1 MRRPC
6 ILIVT
11 ACLLGELL
19 GYYISI
25 LKLGVICVI
34 PVSVCFILVFKKTIQ
49 IKKIYILIFFI
60 VFSIFTLRI
69 KYEIRFEKEFV
80 SQNMNNVKENS
91 GICGNIKSIS
101 FKDDRVIFI
110 SKGMIYY
117 LDADKFDG
125 DIHIGNKVCF
135 YGKVEQISSGSNPG
149 EFDAKSYY
157 RTKSIYCKMA
167 VKKYTVVDKSYD
179 FAGQFFF
186 NLRQY
191 LIRRID
197 SIFDNKSAGLIKA
210 IILGVR
216 ADLDR
221 DVYKMYQKNGIAHLL
236 AISGLH
242 VSLLGIGLYKLLRKV
257 LQRSFLFSAGFS
269 SIFLLFYG
277 LLVGDGVSIVR
288 AGSMLVL
295 YFIAE
300 VLGRSYCLISAL
312 CISATAICLISPFE
326 VRAALAKT
334 LTQIDGIDYIS
345 IRCGDQPL
353 FNALGENVGL
363 ISSSNFI
370 NSISNVNS
378 FEKATLTLYFS
389 DDAGTKLVAETRDIF
404 YDMNTSKEKLIVD
417 ELMKGPKTAGL
428 KATIPGD
435 TKVIS
440 VTVNEGICYVN
451 FDEGFLN
458 ALPDVLDSI
467 TIYSIVDSLS
477 ELPNITR
484 VQILVNGKSDKNY
497 NSISLG
503 TSVERNLDYVKE
515 EK

>member
-1 MRRPC
+1 MKNK
-6 ILIVT
+6 IL
-11 ACLLGELL
+11 LFLM
-19 GYYISI
+19 
-25 LKLGVICVI
+25 
-34 PVSVCFILVFKKTIQ
+34 
-49 IKKIYILIFFI
+49 I
-60 VFSIFTLRI
+60 VFSFTLTAC
-69 KYEIRFEKEFV
+69 KKKEERPLSENEYYV
-80 SQNMNNVKENS
+80 YYINTATDKLVENRYTASLPSNDMDGLVDELMSQFLKVPDDLEALSALPDKVTYQ
-91 GICGNIKSIS
+91 GFDRDGNILYLNFDTNYQGMDIS
-101 FKDDRVIFI
+101 R
-110 SKGMIYY
+110 
-117 LDADKFDG
+117 
-125 DIHIGNKVCF
+125 
-135 YGKVEQISSGSNPG
+135 
-149 EFDAKSYY
+149 
-157 RTKSIYCKMA
+157 
-167 VKKYTVVDKSYD
+167 
-179 FAGQFFF
+179 
-186 NLRQY
+186 
-191 LIRRID
+191 
-197 SIFDNKSAGLIKA
+197 
-210 IILGVR
+210 
-216 ADLDR
+216 
-221 DVYKMYQKNGIAHLL
+221 
-236 AISGLH
+236 
-242 VSLLGIGLYKLLRKV
+242 
-257 LQRSFLFSAGFS
+257 
-269 SIFLLFYG
+269 
-277 LLVGDGVSIVR
+277 
-288 AGSMLVL
+288 
-295 YFIAE
+295 E
-300 VLGRSYCLISAL
+300 VLA
-312 CISATAICLISPFE
+312 
-326 VRAALAKT
+326 RAALAKT

-467 TIYSIVDSLS
+467 TICSIVDSLS